1 MGLGESQRRAWGRRN
16 GDGAGGLGQGRQ
28 ASRERVRRP
37 RKRGR
42 LRQIGGRGTGMSA
55 KKARSRGGD
64 RAATSQSSRSRVT
77 ARISWRA
84 AVWRRPRMSR
94 SVATCFCLGAE
105 EGTGA
110 WGPPDTLPAHLD
122 THAPQLSLPEL
133 VSALEPL
140 CSLHIPPPYPFPP
153 DPPFPP
159 ASLDPTSPASELPS
173 QPVQIPLLTVDSR
186 TLTSKTS
193 TRIFLFIPSQLLIKI
208 TCHLHPFRSS
218 DHS

>member
-110 WGPPDTLPAHLD
+110 WGPPDTLPAHLGHPRPPAVSSR
-122 THAPQLSLPEL
+122 TCLSSGAPLLSPYPSSISVPPRSSLPT
-133 VSALEPL
+133 
-140 CSLHIPPPYPFPP
+140 SLPRSHQPRFRT
-153 DPPFPP
+153 
-159 ASLDPTSPASELPS
+159 SLPTSPNPPTHSGFQNPHLQNQHKNLP
-173 QPVQIPLLTVDSR
+173 
-186 TLTSKTS
+186 
-193 TRIFLFIPSQLLIKI
+193 
-208 TCHLHPFRSS
+208 LHPISAL
-218 DHS
+218 D